1 MRGPSAAIP
10 VHGIDTNAGATR
22 GELLTV
28 ERVTDD
34 TSHGVPHRHSF
45 TQIVFVQAGSGAILA
60 DFTRS
65 DLAPGDIH
73 VLAPG
78 QVHAWADLSGL
89 EATAAMFSER
99 ALDRVGPL
107 PDSIRELLLFG
118 AASIATSEPARGR
131 IRTLLRAL
139 GEAGSIESGRHLVLA
154 LLWECTHARRALPA
168 GVGGG
173 GSSPLAHEF
182 MRLAMHEPRAERTVA
197 ACAAALAVTPGYLA
211 EHLAQQVGAS
221 PGQLLRVALAREAQR
236 QLSGTELSVSQIA
249 DNLGFSAAS
258 YFARFFR
265 REVGCSPSEYRQI
278 PHSSQDHGGL
288 S

>member
-1 MRGPSAAIP
+1 MRGPSVAIP

-28 ERVTDD
+28 ERVTDA

-45 TQIVFVQAGSGAILA
+45 TQVVFVEAGSGAILA

-65 DLAPGDIH
+65 ALSPGDIH

-99 ALDRVGPL
+99 ELDRAGPL
-107 PDSIRELLLFG
+107 PDPIRELLLFG
-118 AASIATSEPARGR
+118 AASIPTSPPARGR

-154 LLWECTHARRALPA
+154 LLWECTHALRDFPA
-168 GVGGG
+168 GASG

-182 MRLAMHEPRAERTVA
+182 MRLAMHEPRADRTVA

-211 EHLAQQVGAS
+211 EHLAREVGTS

-236 QLSGTELSVSQIA
+236 QLSGTELTVSQIA
-249 DNLGFSAAS
+249 ETLGFSAAS

-265 REVGCSPSEYRQI
+265 REVGC
-278 PHSSQDHGGL
+278 
-288 S
+288 